1 MESKLIVMKFG
12 GSSVSN
18 KERIFSVSK
27 KIKEKVIEGNKIVVV
42 VSAQGD
48 TTDNLLELSKEI
60 NENPNLRE
68 LDVLL
73 SAGEQISISLL
84 SMALGS
90 IGVKSISLTGWQAGI
105 QTCNCYGNSKIVNI
119 FTDRIE
125 KELQSNDVIVVAGFQ
140 GINVN
145 EDITT
150 MGRGGSDTSAVALA
164 AALKTKKCKIYTDV
178 DGVYTADP
186 RIVEKSKK
194 IDEISY
200 DEMIN
205 LADNGAQ
212 VLHNRSVRLA
222 KKYGIE
228 ISVLSSM
235 KNSDEGTRVKELDFA
250 ANPISSVAID
260 ENLFALNLNSKCFN
274 FAIDKIR
281 NEKISIADIFFSR
294 DYSLLLLNMS
304 NIEAILRI
312 LPENC
317 DYKIDTNVS
326 KITVI
331 PSNYDNML
339 ENFSQFKDII
349 DYSKIKYIYVCKNIC
364 FVLDKTFGREFLNKI
379 HDYLKI
385 DQ

>member
-27 KIKEKVIEGNKIVVV
+27 KIKEKVMEGNKIVVV

-140 GINVN
+140 GININ

-186 RIVEKSKK
+186 RIVKKSKK

-235 KNSDEGTRVKELDFA
+235 KNSDEGTKVKELDFS

-281 NEKISIADIFFSR
+281 NEKISIADIFFSV

-379 HDYLKI
+379 HDCLKM
-385 DQ
+385 D

>member
-27 KIKEKVIEGNKIVVV
+27 KIKEKVMEGNKIVVV

-140 GINVN
+140 GININ

-194 IDEISY
+194 IDKISY

-235 KNSDEGTRVKELDFA
+235 KNSDEGTKVKELDFS

-281 NEKISIADIFFSR
+281 NEKISIADIFFSV

-304 NIEAILRI
+304 NIEAILRV

-364 FVLDKTFGREFLNKI
+364 FVLDKTFGRGFLNKI
-379 HDYLKI
+379 HNCLKM
-385 DQ
+385 D

>member
-27 KIKEKVIEGNKIVVV
+27 KIKEKVMEGNKIVVV

-73 SAGEQISISLL
+73 SAGEQISI
-84 SMALGS
+84 
-90 IGVKSISLTGWQAGI
+90 
-105 QTCNCYGNSKIVNI
+105 

-140 GINVN
+140 GININ

-194 IDEISY
+194 IDKISY

-235 KNSDEGTRVKELDFA
+235 KNSDEGTKVKELDFS

-281 NEKISIADIFFSR
+281 NEKISIADIFFSV

-304 NIEAILRI
+304 NIEAILRV

-364 FVLDKTFGREFLNKI
+364 FVLDKTFGRGFLNKI
-379 HDYLKI
+379 HQHRRKNRRYRILLC
-385 DQ
+385 

>member
-27 KIKEKVIEGNKIVVV
+27 KIKEKVMEGNKIVVV

-140 GINVN
+140 GININ

-186 RIVEKSKK
+186 RIVKKSKK

-200 DEMIN
+200 AEMIN

-235 KNSDEGTRVKELDFA
+235 KNSDEGTKVKELDFS

-281 NEKISIADIFFSR
+281 NEKISIADIFFSV

-312 LPENC
+312 LLENC

-379 HDYLKI
+379 HDCLKM
-385 DQ
+385 D

>member
-27 KIKEKVIEGNKIVVV
+27 KIKEKVMEGNKIVVV

-140 GINVN
+140 GININ

-235 KNSDEGTRVKELDFA
+235 KNSDEGTKVKELDFS

-281 NEKISIADIFFSR
+281 NEKISIADIFFSV

-379 HDYLKI
+379 HDCLKM
-385 DQ
+385 D